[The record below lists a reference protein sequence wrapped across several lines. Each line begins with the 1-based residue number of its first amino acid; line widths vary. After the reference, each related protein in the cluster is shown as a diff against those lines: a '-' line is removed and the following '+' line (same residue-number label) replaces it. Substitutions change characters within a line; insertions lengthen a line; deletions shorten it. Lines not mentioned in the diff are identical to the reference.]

1 MSRVVVLGPSP
12 QLRLGDWAALGEG
25 ASAVRTAVFIEEQ
38 GVPVALEWDAEDA
51 VALHA
56 LVVEAS
62 GRALATARLL
72 PSRDGEARLGRMAV
86 LPAWRGAGWGRLMLR
101 ALRDAARAR
110 GDRVLALSAQ
120 CHALAFY
127 ASEGWVAEG
136 PVYLD
141 AGIEH
146 RTMRLSL

>member
-1 MSRVVVLGPSP
+1 MSCAVPVTSP
-12 QLRLGDWAALGEG
+12 QLRLGDWAGLGEG
-25 ASAVRTAVFIEEQ
+25 ARAVRGAVFIEEQ

-72 PSRDGEARLGRMAV
+72 PSRGGEARLGRMAV

-101 ALRDAARAR
+101 ALREVARAR
-110 GDRVLALSAQ
+110 GDRVLTLSAQ

-146 RTMRLSL
+146 RTMRLCL